1 MHRTI
6 IRLIVYWP
14 VLFLECHSL
23 TKIHMNSLCWAKAIA
38 LCSAE
43 GLAQAALAS
52 ACCQPSLDP
61 GLSYLGSTPYSV
73 PLFSS
78 FALLPLPGIDYPIQI
93 QPLLYTA
100 NYFAEFLVLA
110 NHITSMDLLC
120 PACWQFPSIWV
131 KILSLLTNSNIY
143 GGYTIYRVSHVGEH
157 KASTSTTLSKEK
169 RRVTDQPDVLRQWTL
184 KRTKEFSFGWWG
196 EEETPYTKAGSTLPA
211 YLKWLW

>member
-1 MHRTI
+1 MSWRHFHFIPISSPPTQRVPLDHSLCPTQTHMHRTVI
-6 IRLIVYWP
+6 GLIVYWP

-23 TKIHMNSLCWAKAIA
+23 TKIHMNSLCWAKA

-43 GLAQAALAS
+43 GLAQATLAS

-78 FALLPLPGIDYPIQI
+78 LALLPLPGRDYPIQI

-100 NYFAEFLVLA
+100 NYFREFPVFA
-110 NHITSMDLLC
+110 NHITSMIFSALL
-120 PACWQFPSIWV
+120 ADNFLQYESRFYLYS
-131 KILSLLTNSNIY
+131 TNSNIY

-157 KASTSTTLSKEK
+157 KASTSTLSKEK
-169 RRVTDQPDVLRQWTL
+169 RRVTDQPDMC
-184 KRTKEFSFGWWG
+184 
-196 EEETPYTKAGSTLPA
+196 
-211 YLKWLW
+211 